1 MMTDRSGGVTSLEH
15 REILSIILG
24 LLLAMLLAALDQTIV
39 ATAMPTIGQDLHDI
53 EHLPWIVTAYLLAST
68 AVTPLYG
75 KLSDI
80 HGRRPVLLIAIST
93 FIVGSVACA
102 LAPSMLVLILARGLQ
117 GIGGGGLISLAQ
129 TIIADIVSPR
139 ERGRYQVYI
148 ASVFITSSLAGPVL
162 GGFLAEHVH
171 WSAIFWINLPL
182 GLGAFAMTYSKLKRL
197 PRNQR
202 PHRLD
207 LIGAACLVV
216 ASTSLLL
223 ALTWGGVRYPWFSIQ
238 IALVILLSITFW
250 AAFVI
255 RTQTTSEPLIPISV
269 LQNQVVRTGT
279 LSASLAMGTFIG
291 LSIFMP
297 IYFEGIAKLSASASG
312 LALIPLMV
320 GTVVGATISGRSM
333 ARVSH
338 YKRLPLIALVF
349 SLGAT
354 AAMAFAQ
361 GYPLVLIEALL
372 ATISIGLGTVLPVTT
387 VAIQNAVRVHEL
399 GTATASMNFFRQ
411 LGGAF
416 IVAIFGTIVLNGAG
430 LAGADL
436 THGIVETPELVRAYR
451 TVFLTATGG
460 VLVCMLFLLRMEEK
474 PLLERRPDILAETGV
489 ELKPQED

>member
-1 MMTDRSGGVTSLEH
+1 MREGSGETTALGH

-39 ATAMPTIGQDLHDI
+39 ATAMPTIGHDLHDI

-80 HGRRPVLLIAIST
+80 YGRRPVLLTAIST
-93 FIVGSVACA
+93 FIIGSVACA
-102 LAPSMLVLILARGLQ
+102 VAPSMFFLICARGLQ

-129 TIIADIVSPR
+129 TIIADIVAPR

-162 GGFLAEHVH
+162 GGFFAEHVH
-171 WSAIFWINLPL
+171 WSAIFWINIPL
-182 GLGAFAMTYSKLKRL
+182 GLGAFAMTYTKLKRL
-197 PRNQR
+197 PRHER

-207 LIGAACLVV
+207 ILGAGALVM
-216 ASTSLLL
+216 ASTTLLL
-223 ALTWGGVRYPWFSIQ
+223 TLSWGGVRYPWLSWQ
-238 IALVILLSITFW
+238 LMWLTLLSIGFW
-250 AAFVI
+250 AAFFV
-255 RTQTTSEPLIPISV
+255 RTQMAAEPLIPLTV
-269 LQNQVVRTGT
+269 LYNQVVRTGT

-297 IYFEGIAKLSASASG
+297 IYFEGIVKLSASGSG
-312 LALIPLMV
+312 LALIPLMA

-333 ARVSH
+333 THISH
-338 YKRLPLIALVF
+338 YKRLPLIALMF
-349 SLGAT
+349 SLAAT
-354 AAMAFAQ
+354 AAMAFAHR
-361 GYPLVLIEALL
+361 YPMVLIEALL

-387 VAIQNAVRVHEL
+387 VAIQNAVHVHEL

-416 IVAIFGTIVLNGAG
+416 IVAIFGTIVLSGAG
-430 LAGADL
+430 MSGGDM
-436 THGIVETPELVRAYR
+436 TRGIVGAPELVSAFRS
-451 TVFLTATGG
+451 VFLTATGC
-460 VLVCMLFLLRMEEK
+460 VLICLLFLLRMEEK
-474 PLLERRPDILAETGV
+474 PLLERRPDLPAARDAE
-489 ELKPQED
+489 LIPQED

>member
-1 MMTDRSGGVTSLEH
+1 MSDGSGEVTSLPH
-15 REILSIILG
+15 REILSVILG

-39 ATAMPTIGQDLHDI
+39 ATAMPTMGQDLHDI
-53 EHLPWIVTAYLLAST
+53 EHLPWIVTSYLLAST

-80 HGRRPVLLIAIST
+80 HGRRPVLLAAIST
-93 FIVGSVACA
+93 FILGSIACA
-102 LAPSMLVLILARGLQ
+102 LAPSMLVLICARGLQ

-162 GGFLAEHVH
+162 GGFFAEHVH
-171 WSAIFWINLPL
+171 WSAIFWINVPL

-197 PRNQR
+197 PRHQR

-207 LIGAACLVV
+207 IVGAVCLIA

-223 ALTWGGVRYPWFSIQ
+223 ALTWGGVRYPWFSFQ
-238 IALVILLSITFW
+238 IIVLILVSAGFW
-250 AAFVI
+250 TAFFL
-255 RTQTTSEPLIPISV
+255 RTQMASEPLIPITV

-297 IYFEGIAKLSASASG
+297 MYFEGIVKLSASGSG

-333 ARVSH
+333 THIAH

-354 AAMAFAQ
+354 AAMAFAHS
-361 GYPLVLIEALL
+361 YSLLVIEVLL
-372 ATISIGLGTVLPVTT
+372 ATISIGLGTVMPVTT
-387 VAIQNAVRVHEL
+387 VSIQNAVAVHEL

-430 LAGADL
+430 ISGAGIA
-436 THGIVETPELVRAYR
+436 HGIVGTPELVNAFRS
-451 TVFLTATGG
+451 VFLTATAG
-460 VLVCMLFLLRMEEK
+460 VLVCLLFLLRMEEK
-474 PLLERRPDILAETGV
+474 PLLERRPDVLAEAGV

>member
-1 MMTDRSGGVTSLEH
+1 MMSDGSGEVTSLDH
-15 REILSIILG
+15 REILSIIFG

-39 ATAMPTIGQDLHDI
+39 ATALPTIGQDLQDI
-53 EHLPWIVTAYLLAST
+53 EHLPWVVTAYLLAST

-80 HGRRPVLLIAIST
+80 HGRRPVLLAAIST
-93 FIVGSVACA
+93 FIVGSIACA
-102 LAPSMLVLILARGLQ
+102 LAPSMFILICARGLQ

-162 GGFLAEHVH
+162 GGFFAEHLH

-197 PRNQR
+197 PRHAR

-207 LIGAACLVV
+207 LIGAACLVTG
-216 ASTSLLL
+216 STSLLL
-223 ALTWGGVRYPWFSIQ
+223 ALSWGGTHYPWLSFEIG
-238 IALVILLSITFW
+238 ALISLSIAFS
-250 AAFVI
+250 AAFFI
-255 RTQTTSEPLIPISV
+255 RTYTISEPLIPVTV

-279 LSASLAMGTFIG
+279 LSASLAMGIFIG

-297 IYFEGIAKLSASASG
+297 IYFQGIARLSASTSG
-312 LALIPLMV
+312 LALIPLMA
-320 GTVVGATISGRSM
+320 GTVVGATVSGRSM
-333 ARVSH
+333 ARFSH
-338 YKRLPLIALVF
+338 YKRLPLIGLVF
-349 SLGAT
+349 SVGAT
-354 AAMAFAQ
+354 AAMAFAHRF
-361 GYPLVLIEALL
+361 PLLLIEVLL
-372 ATISIGLGTVLPVTT
+372 ATISIGLGTVMPVTT
-387 VAIQNAVRVHEL
+387 VAIQNAVRLHEL

-430 LAGADL
+430 ISGADL
-436 THGIVETPELVRAYR
+436 THGIPETAELVSAFRA
-451 TVFLTATGG
+451 VFLTATGG
-460 VLVCMLFLLRMEEK
+460 VLVCMLFLLRMEER
-474 PLLERRPDILAETGV
+474 PLLTRRPDVLAETGV
-489 ELKPQED
+489 EITPQED

>member
-1 MMTDRSGGVTSLEH
+1 MREVSGETTALGH

-39 ATAMPTIGQDLHDI
+39 ATAMPTIGHDLHDI

-80 HGRRPVLLIAIST
+80 YGRRPVLLTAIST
-93 FIVGSVACA
+93 FIIGSVACA
-102 LAPSMLVLILARGLQ
+102 VAPSMFFLICARGLQ

-129 TIIADIVSPR
+129 TIIADIVAPR

-162 GGFLAEHVH
+162 GGFFAEHVH
-171 WSAIFWINLPL
+171 WSAIFWINIPL
-182 GLGAFAMTYSKLKRL
+182 GLGAFAMTYTKLKRL
-197 PRNQR
+197 PRHER

-207 LIGAACLVV
+207 ILGAGALVM
-216 ASTSLLL
+216 ASTTLLL
-223 ALTWGGVRYPWFSIQ
+223 TLSWGGVRYPWLSWQ
-238 IALVILLSITFW
+238 LMWLTLLSIGFW
-250 AAFVI
+250 AAFFV
-255 RTQTTSEPLIPISV
+255 RTQMAAEPLIPLTV
-269 LQNQVVRTGT
+269 LYNQVVRTGT

-297 IYFEGIAKLSASASG
+297 IYFEGIVKLSASGSG
-312 LALIPLMV
+312 LALIPLMA

-333 ARVSH
+333 THISH
-338 YKRLPLIALVF
+338 YKRLPLIALMF
-349 SLGAT
+349 SLAAT
-354 AAMAFAQ
+354 AAMAFAHR
-361 GYPLVLIEALL
+361 YPIVLIEALL

-387 VAIQNAVRVHEL
+387 VAIQNAVHVHEL

-416 IVAIFGTIVLNGAG
+416 IVAIFGTIVLSGAG
-430 LAGADL
+430 MSGGDM
-436 THGIVETPELVRAYR
+436 TRGIVGAPELVSAFRS
-451 TVFLTATGG
+451 VFLTATGC
-460 VLVCMLFLLRMEEK
+460 VLICLLFLLRMEEK
-474 PLLERRPDILAETGV
+474 PLLERRPDLPAARDAE
-489 ELKPQED
+489 LIPQED

>member
-1 MMTDRSGGVTSLEH
+1 MRNGSGEATTLEH

-39 ATAMPTIGQDLHDI
+39 ATAMPTIGRDLHDI

-80 HGRRPVLLIAIST
+80 HGRRPILLIAIST

-102 LAPSMLVLILARGLQ
+102 LAPSMFILICARGLQ
-117 GIGGGGLISLAQ
+117 GVGGGGLISLAQ

-148 ASVFITSSLAGPVL
+148 ASVFITSSLSGPVL
-162 GGFLAEHVH
+162 GGFFAEHVH
-171 WSAIFWINLPL
+171 WSAIFWINVPL
-182 GLGAFAMTYSKLKRL
+182 GLGAFAMTYTKLKRL
-197 PRNQR
+197 PRHER
-202 PHRLD
+202 PRRLD
-207 LIGAACLVV
+207 LIGAACLIMG
-216 ASTSLLL
+216 STSLLL
-223 ALTWGGVRYPWFSIQ
+223 AMSWGGVRYPWLSWQ
-238 IALVILLSITFW
+238 IVSLILLSSAFW
-250 AAFVI
+250 AGFFL
-255 RTQTTSEPLIPISV
+255 RTQTASEPLIPITV

-297 IYFEGIAKLSASASG
+297 IYFEGVVKLSASGSG

-333 ARVSH
+333 THISH
-338 YKRLPLIALVF
+338 YKRLPLIALLF

-361 GYPLVLIEALL
+361 RFPLPVIEILL

-387 VAIQNAVRVHEL
+387 VAIQNAVHLHEL

-416 IVAIFGTIVLNGAG
+416 IVAVFGTIVLNGAG
-430 LAGADL
+430 ISGADMA
-436 THGIVETPELVRAYR
+436 HGSVGSPELASAFR
-451 TVFLTATGG
+451 TLFLTATGG
-460 VLVCMLFLLRMEEK
+460 VFICLLFLLRMEEK
-474 PLLERRPDILAETGV
+474 PLLERRPDPLAESGAEV
-489 ELKPQED
+489 LPQED

>member
-1 MMTDRSGGVTSLEH
+1 MMSNGSGEATALEH

-80 HGRRPVLLIAIST
+80 HGRRPVLLAAIST
-93 FIVGSVACA
+93 FMIGSIACA
-102 LAPSMLVLILARGLQ
+102 LAPSMFILICARALQ
-117 GIGGGGLISLAQ
+117 GVGGGGLISLAQ

-182 GLGAFAMTYSKLKRL
+182 GIGAFGMTYSKLKRL
-197 PRNQR
+197 PRHER

-207 LIGAACLVV
+207 LIGAACLVT
-216 ASTSLLL
+216 ASTTLLL
-223 ALTWGGVRYPWFSIQ
+223 ALSWAGVRYPWFSFEVIGL
-238 IALVILLSITFW
+238 IALSIAFWGTFF
-250 AAFVI
+250 A
-255 RTQTTSEPLIPISV
+255 RTQMIREPLIPVTV
-269 LQNQVVRTGT
+269 LHNQVVRTGT
-279 LSASLAMGTFIG
+279 LSASLAMGIFIG

-297 IYFEGIAKLSASASG
+297 IFFQGIARLSVSTAG
-312 LALIPLMV
+312 LALIPLMA

-333 ARVSH
+333 AHFQH
-338 YKRLPLIALVF
+338 YKRLPLIGLVF
-349 SLGAT
+349 SLIAT
-354 AAMAFAQ
+354 VAMAFAEQ
-361 GYPLVLIEALL
+361 SPLPVIEALL

-387 VAIQNAVRVHEL
+387 VAIQNAVRLHEL

-411 LGGAF
+411 LGSAF

-430 LAGADL
+430 ISGADL
-436 THGIVETPELVRAYR
+436 THGIPKTPELVSAFRA
-451 TVFLTATGG
+451 VFLTATGG
-460 VLVCMLFLLRMEEK
+460 VLACMLFLLRMEER
-474 PLLERRPDILAETGV
+474 PLLTRRPDALAETGV
-489 ELKPQED
+489 EHTPEQH

>member
-1 MMTDRSGGVTSLEH
+1 MSNGSGEVISLPH

-39 ATAMPTIGQDLHDI
+39 ATAMPTMGQDLHDI
-53 EHLPWIVTAYLLAST
+53 EHLPWIVTSYLLAST

-80 HGRRPVLLIAIST
+80 HGRRPVLLAAIST
-93 FIVGSVACA
+93 FILGSVACA
-102 LAPSMLVLILARGLQ
+102 LAPSMLVLICARGLQ

-162 GGFLAEHVH
+162 GGFFAEHVH
-171 WSAIFWINLPL
+171 WSAIFWINVPL

-197 PRNQR
+197 PRHQR
-202 PHRLD
+202 PHSLD
-207 LIGAACLVV
+207 IVGAMCLIA

-223 ALTWGGVRYPWFSIQ
+223 ALTWGGVRYPWLSFQ
-238 IALVILLSITFW
+238 ISALILVSAAFW
-250 AAFVI
+250 AAFFL
-255 RTQTTSEPLIPISV
+255 RTQMASEPLIPITV

-297 IYFEGIAKLSASASG
+297 IYFEGIVRLSASGSG

-333 ARVSH
+333 THIAH

-354 AAMAFAQ
+354 AAMAFAHS
-361 GYPLVLIEALL
+361 YSLLLIEVLL
-372 ATISIGLGTVLPVTT
+372 ATISIGLGTVMPVTT
-387 VAIQNAVRVHEL
+387 VSIQNAVAVHEL

-430 LAGADL
+430 ISGVGIA
-436 THGIVETPELVRAYR
+436 HGIVGTPELVNAFRS
-451 TVFLTATGG
+451 VFLTAAAG
-460 VLVCMLFLLRMEEK
+460 VLVCLLFLLRMEEK
-474 PLLERRPDILAETGV
+474 PLLERRPDVLAEAGV

>member
-1 MMTDRSGGVTSLEH
+1 MSNGSGEVISLPH

-39 ATAMPTIGQDLHDI
+39 ATAMPTMGQDLHDI
-53 EHLPWIVTAYLLAST
+53 EHLPWIVTSYLLAST

-80 HGRRPVLLIAIST
+80 HGRRPVLLAAIST
-93 FIVGSVACA
+93 FILGSIACA
-102 LAPSMLVLILARGLQ
+102 LAPSMLVLICARGLQ

-162 GGFLAEHVH
+162 GGFFAEHVH
-171 WSAIFWINLPL
+171 WSAIFWINVPL

-197 PRNQR
+197 PRHQR

-207 LIGAACLVV
+207 IVGAVCLIA

-223 ALTWGGVRYPWFSIQ
+223 ALTWGGVRYPWLSFQ
-238 IALVILLSITFW
+238 ISVLILVSAAFW
-250 AAFVI
+250 AAFFL
-255 RTQTTSEPLIPISV
+255 RTQMASEPLIPISV

-297 IYFEGIAKLSASASG
+297 IYFEGIVRLSASGSG

-333 ARVSH
+333 THIAH

-354 AAMAFAQ
+354 AAMAFAHS
-361 GYPLVLIEALL
+361 YSLLLIEVLL
-372 ATISIGLGTVLPVTT
+372 ATISIGLGTVMPVTT
-387 VAIQNAVRVHEL
+387 VSIQNAVAVHEL

-430 LAGADL
+430 ISGVGIA
-436 THGIVETPELVRAYR
+436 HGIVGTPELVNAFRS
-451 TVFLTATGG
+451 VFLTAAAG
-460 VLVCMLFLLRMEEK
+460 VLVCLLFLLRMEEK
-474 PLLERRPDILAETGV
+474 PLLERRPDVLAEAGV

>member
-1 MMTDRSGGVTSLEH
+1 VISLPH

-39 ATAMPTIGQDLHDI
+39 ATAMPTMGQNLHDI
-53 EHLPWIVTAYLLAST
+53 EHLPWIVTSYLLAST

-80 HGRRPVLLIAIST
+80 HGRRPVLLAAIST
-93 FIVGSVACA
+93 FILGSIACA
-102 LAPSMLVLILARGLQ
+102 LAPSMLVLICARGLQ

-139 ERGRYQVYI
+139 ERGRYQVYV

-162 GGFLAEHVH
+162 GGFFAEHVH
-171 WSAIFWINLPL
+171 WSAIFWINVPL

-197 PRNQR
+197 PRHQR

-207 LIGAACLVV
+207 IVGAVCLIA

-223 ALTWGGVRYPWFSIQ
+223 ALTWGGVRYPWLSFQ
-238 IALVILLSITFW
+238 ISVLILVSAAFW
-250 AAFVI
+250 AAFVL
-255 RTQTTSEPLIPISV
+255 RTQMASEPLIPITV

-297 IYFEGIAKLSASASG
+297 IYFEGIVKLSASGSG

-333 ARVSH
+333 THIAH

-354 AAMAFAQ
+354 AAMAFAHS
-361 GYPLVLIEALL
+361 YSLLLIEVLL
-372 ATISIGLGTVLPVTT
+372 ATISVGLGTVMPVTT
-387 VAIQNAVRVHEL
+387 VSIQNAVAVHEL

-430 LAGADL
+430 ISGVGVAQE
-436 THGIVETPELVRAYR
+436 IVGTPELVNAFRS
-451 TVFLTATGG
+451 VFLTAAAG
-460 VLVCMLFLLRMEEK
+460 VLVCLLFLLRMEEK
-474 PLLERRPDILAETGV
+474 PLLERRPDVLAEAGV